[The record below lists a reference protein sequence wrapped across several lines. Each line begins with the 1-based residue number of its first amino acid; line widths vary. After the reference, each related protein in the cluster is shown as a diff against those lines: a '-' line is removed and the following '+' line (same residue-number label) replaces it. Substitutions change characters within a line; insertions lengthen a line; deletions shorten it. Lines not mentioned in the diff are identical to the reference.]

1 MLLSAEFVIMQGG
14 YPFLARFLRGEMNIL
29 QKGGIKILRRRRGG
43 GVCICY
49 GQLQGGGGESGK
61 KQKRKLP
68 NLLYFGLLKI

>member
-43 GVCICY
+43 GYAFVM
-49 GQLQGGGGESGK
+49 GSSKGGGPKAVKS
-61 KQKRKLP
+61 RKENCPICFILAS
-68 NLLYFGLLKI
+68 

>member
-43 GVCICY
+43 GMH
-49 GQLQGGGGESGK
+49 LLWAAPRGGGPKAVKS
-61 KQKRKLP
+61 RKENCPICFILAS
-68 NLLYFGLLKI
+68 